1 MRGNLIIFLIVLFLG
16 NILCSAQSNRTNSD
30 PIGLILEVTYHKEN
44 KPAYLMVSE
53 NASRAKGGL
62 FSTFQRAANWRQA
75 AGSRPVSAVN
85 IVSRLEGDA
94 IRVNVSVIRGKE
106 EFVAEY
112 TMRENEKIVVRDLTK
127 FGIEPFEIRAVGL
140 TLGASDLPLIVNRS
154 NSLTVERLE
163 PVDSEIPSLKL
174 ILANNSEKAVSAF
187 SYKVTVNGQLRLS
200 GKPEGMDGKIL
211 IKPGEPFEA
220 IIPNAHLGVKDSEGR
235 TVSLEP
241 NKTLTISA
249 VVFEDGSFEGDDAE
263 AARFLVIKFARKI
276 QTKKIIALLEKTTET
291 DSSLVELGRQ
301 AENLSVEVDENDFG
315 KFINNFAALPD
326 KEKDYL
332 RSAINAVLKDV
343 KSSFISDLEPLNPDQ
358 NKVESAEIRNRLKTN
373 KEKYRNLLSHLN

>member
-1 MRGNLIIFLIVLFLG
+1 MRGNLIIFLIVMFLG
-16 NILCSAQSNRTNSD
+16 NIICSAQSVRTNSE

-44 KPAYLMVSE
+44 KPAYLPVSE
-53 NASRAKGGL
+53 NASRSKGGL
-62 FSTFQRAANWRQA
+62 FSNFQRAANWRQSE
-75 AGSRPVSAVN
+75 GSRPVSAVN
-85 IVSRLEGDA
+85 IVSRLEGDSVK
-94 IRVNVSVIRGKE
+94 INVSVIRGKE

-174 ILANNSEKAVSAF
+174 ILANNSQKAVSAI

-200 GKPEGMDGKIL
+200 GKPEGMDGRTL

-220 IIPNAHLGVKDSEGR
+220 IIPNAHLGVKDSEGQN
-235 TVSLEP
+235 VSLEP

-249 VVFEDGSFEGDDAE
+249 VVFEDGSFEGDNAE

-276 QTKKIIALLEKTTET
+276 QTKKIIALLEQTTET
-291 DSSLVELGRQ
+291 DSSLEALAGK

-315 KFINNFAALPD
+315 KFINNFAALPE
-326 KEKDYL
+326 KEKVYL
-332 RSAINAVLKDV
+332 RSAVSAVLKDV
-343 KSSFISDLEPLNPDQ
+343 KSSFLSELESLNEDQ
-358 NKVESAEIRNRLKTN
+358 KKAESAEIGNWLKTN
-373 KEKYRNLLSHLN
+373 KEKYRNLLSRLN